1 MQGATPLTVAV
12 WSPSAATSLADGL
25 GLLLASRGSCVATA
39 GIGETLALTTREYV
53 LAGACRDT
61 GEPATRP
68 TNHSRAGAKRP
79 DVRRRG
85 KSSPVP
91 PDVGVVSDRR
101 AATHGGWALGDARFK
116 RPDRRR
122 PAPPRRA
129 AAPRRAPARST
140 LTSPAT
146 QGPDA
151 PARYDLLPSTMQ
163 MASIVMY
170 GSGRGISTSA
180 ACRDIASFV
189 LDFPAKLFPAR
200 VSLTGA
206 GILFDPHRGSSLGSL
221 RKWQITRKPPA
232 VARKRVPRDAPRHPW
247 STIPSTGAGGR
258 RRRAPW
264 PT

>member
-91 PDVGVVSDRR
+91 PPTWVSSATGAPRPMAAGRSATR
-101 AATHGGWALGDARFK
+101 ASSARIADAL
-116 RPDRRR
+116 RRR
-122 PAPPRRA
+122 VAPPRHDARQLDLRWPPLRHRA
-129 AAPRRAPARST
+129 R
-140 LTSPAT
+140 
-146 QGPDA
+146 
-151 PARYDLLPSTMQ
+151 M
-163 MASIVMY
+163 
-170 GSGRGISTSA
+170 
-180 ACRDIASFV
+180 
-189 LDFPAKLFPAR
+189 
-200 VSLTGA
+200 
-206 GILFDPHRGSSLGSL
+206 
-221 RKWQITRKPPA
+221 
-232 VARKRVPRDAPRHPW
+232 
-247 STIPSTGAGGR
+247 R
-258 RRRAPW
+258 RRGTTFSRPQRRW
-264 PT
+264 HLS